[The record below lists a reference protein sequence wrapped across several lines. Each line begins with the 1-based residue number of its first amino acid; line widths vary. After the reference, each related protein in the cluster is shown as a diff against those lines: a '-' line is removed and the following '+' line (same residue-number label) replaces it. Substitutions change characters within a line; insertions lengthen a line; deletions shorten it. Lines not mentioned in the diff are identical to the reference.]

1 MGDMRDLC
9 GIFTLGKKGE
19 TIFSLHILE
28 EKIFK
33 LLNTEISSMFEGAI
47 LKRKKGNF
55 ARVQHVACV
64 T

>member
-1 MGDMRDLC
+1 MRDLC
-9 GIFTLGKKGE
+9 GIFTLGKKRE
-19 TIFSLHILE
+19 TIVSLHILE

-55 ARVQHVACV
+55 ARV
-64 T
+64 

>member
-1 MGDMRDLC
+1 MRDLC

-19 TIFSLHILE
+19 TIVSLHILE
-28 EKIFK
+28 EKM
-33 LLNTEISSMFEGAI
+33 LNTEISSMFEGAI